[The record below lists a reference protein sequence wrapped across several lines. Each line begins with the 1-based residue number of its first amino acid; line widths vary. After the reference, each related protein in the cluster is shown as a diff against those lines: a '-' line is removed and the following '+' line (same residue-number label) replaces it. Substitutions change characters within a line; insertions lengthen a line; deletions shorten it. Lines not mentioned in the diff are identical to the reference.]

1 MFYRR
6 KILNLLD
13 KELETREAMVLT
25 GMRQSGK
32 TTILHYLFDQI
43 KSKNKIFL
51 DLEDPLNQKLF
62 DTDNF
67 NGIWAGLSL
76 LGLNKN
82 ERAYIFLDEI
92 QNLSIIPRV
101 AKYFIDHFQTKFF
114 FSGSSS
120 YYLRNLFSE
129 SMSGRKLIFELFPL
143 TFSEFLIF
151 KNQKREEIEGWK
163 NKEKNKDEVFYK
175 ILLPQFKEYVNFGG
189 LPAVVLEADPERKK
203 QLLRGVFTS
212 YFEKDVKNIGD
223 FGDVSKLRDLI
234 LLLAERVSGQIDI
247 TTLSRELGTARE
259 TIYNYLSFLEK
270 TYFITLVD
278 RFSKSLRTQAAGNQ
292 KLYFGDTGLANILGQ
307 LSSGQLLEQAI
318 FQTLRPNFRV
328 DYYRKDN
335 VEIDFVLDKETAL
348 EIKETGT
355 PRDVYYTGKIA
366 KGLKLKNSYVI
377 SQNYSTEKGI
387 ILATSL

>member
-189 LPAVVLEADPERKK
+189 LPAVVLETDPERKK
-203 QLLRGVFTS
+203 QLMRGVFTS

-278 RFSKSLRTQAAGNQ
+278 RFSKNLRIQAAGNQ